1 MIALARH
8 VWRGF
13 TDDDCGFMAAA
24 VAFQIFFSLLPLL
37 LLLVGVFGFFLT
49 SQQLRN
55 EVVVLLRDVS
65 PGGVDRRLVDEIVN
79 SGGLSFG
86 IGLLGTIWGVTA
98 IYATLDRAL
107 RSVIRGGD
115 RSFIRGRLQGLAFAG
130 FLTILAV
137 GSFALSFVMQAAA
150 GWLRSVGV
158 AATQRIALEIVSPI
172 GGLAAG
178 FVLFYVVYR
187 VVPRRRLPI
196 MAVAV
201 GAIVAAVLWEV
212 AKIAFAVLTRELA
225 VFRSYGILAL
235 AAGLLTWI
243 YLTALILLL
252 GAEVMKA
259 WSERRTAPRP

>member
-13 TDDDCGFMAAA
+13 SDDDCAFLAAA
-24 VAFQIFFSLLPLL
+24 VAYQIFFSLVPLL
-37 LLLVGVFGFFLT
+37 LLIVGVFALFLT
-49 SQQLRN
+49 SQQLRS

-79 SGGLSFG
+79 SAGLSL
-86 IGLLGTIWGVTA
+86 GLGLVGTIWGVTA
-98 IYATLDRAL
+98 IHATLDRAL
-107 RSVIRGGD
+107 RAVIQGGS
-115 RSFIRGRLQGLAFAG
+115 RTFIRGRLQGLAFAG
-130 FLTILAV
+130 FLTVLAV
-137 GSFALSFVMQAAA
+137 ASFSMSFVMQAAA
-150 GWLRSVGV
+150 GWLRAMGV
-158 AATQRIALEIVSPI
+158 ATTQRVALELVSPV

-187 VVPRRRLPI
+187 VVPRRRMPLA
-196 MAVAV
+196 AVAA
-201 GAIVAAVLWEV
+201 GALVAAVLWEV
-212 AKIAFAVLTRELA
+212 AKIAFAVLTRELG

-259 WSERRTAPRP
+259 WSERRAPG